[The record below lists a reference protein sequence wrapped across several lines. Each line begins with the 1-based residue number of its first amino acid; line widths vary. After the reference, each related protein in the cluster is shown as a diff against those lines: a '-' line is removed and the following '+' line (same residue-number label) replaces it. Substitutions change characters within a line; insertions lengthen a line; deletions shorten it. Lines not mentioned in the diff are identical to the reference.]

1 MLTIKM
7 SCIEKLMSDY
17 EFELSSSECQS
28 IRATIFLLIVG
39 YLTSLGIDDPTM
51 FARFGALIV
60 CLGVVFS
67 MKGFSEIMESARSRV
82 ESHADELREWAEQR
96 FVEESL
102 SDSERKAGMTKL
114 ESHLQ
119 EYLSGTSKTI
129 DQVKQRLLKIEGGVI
144 IIGTL
149 VWGFGDF
156 LVIESLYFRNVFA

>member
-1 MLTIKM
+1 
-7 SCIEKLMSDY
+7 
-17 EFELSSSECQS
+17 
-28 IRATIFLLIVG
+28 
-39 YLTSLGIDDPTM
+39 
-51 FARFGALIV
+51 
-60 CLGVVFS
+60 
-67 MKGFSEIMESARSRV
+67 
-82 ESHADELREWAEQR
+82 
-96 FVEESL
+96 
-102 SDSERKAGMTKL
+102 MTKL